1 MTTPSNSGGGNV
13 TQNQLNITQ
22 QAQEAFQTAV
32 GDMNSILG
40 GVEGSNN
47 QLITAAMVSTAGGKL
62 NGAVVQWLDD
72 FNALKNSLQ
81 NIADQLETQWKTML
95 QNEQNNTDL
104 ASGVIPVSVSGIVSQ
119 TG

>member
-1 MTTPSNSGGGNV
+1 VTTPSNSGGGNV

-47 QLITAAMVSTAGGKL
+47 QLITAAMV